1 MEERGYREVRFPV
14 DAGIILLL
22 EILFFLSSLWLRSPF
37 AFLGRL
43 VSRCFKPSRP
53 QRIVSGLR
61 EAFIKRSIVERT
73 SKADIRPEEQSEKAE
88 SCREILWNEIQLK
101 RPLLNVKNINRN
113 IPTM

>member
-61 EAFIKRSIVERT
+61 EAFVKRYIAKRT
-73 SKADIRPEEQSEKAE
+73 NTAEIRPEEQSEKAE
-88 SCREILWNEIQLK
+88 SCRENLWNETRLK
-101 RPLLNVKNINRN
+101 GP
-113 IPTM
+113 